1 MNDINRIL
9 QFIKGIGI
17 EILEEK
23 LGDDTFL
30 PGLSLKA
37 NAVVIDFDK
46 LKYPGDIL
54 HEAGHIAVASP
65 ETRAL
70 IGTAAIPEGW
80 PDGGEEMGAI
90 LWSYAASIHLQ
101 LPLEFVFHPDGYKN
115 SSEWL
120 IQSFQNET
128 YVGLPFLEWIGL
140 AYGKEKALENQ
151 QPAFP
156 AMLKWIRD

>member
-90 LWSYAASIHLQ
+90 LWS
-101 LPLEFVFHPDGYKN
+101 
-115 SSEWL
+115 
-120 IQSFQNET
+120 
-128 YVGLPFLEWIGL
+128 
-140 AYGKEKALENQ
+140 
-151 QPAFP
+151 
-156 AMLKWIRD
+156 

>member
-1 MNDINRIL
+1 MDKINRIL
-9 QFIKGIGI
+9 NFLKDIGI
-17 EILEEK
+17 EVHEEK

-37 NAVVIDFDK
+37 NGVIIDFDK

-70 IGTAAIPEGW
+70 IGTADIPEGW

-90 LWSYAASIHLQ
+90 LWSYAASLHLQ
-101 LPLEFVFHPDGYKN
+101 LPLEFVFHSDGYKN

-120 IQSFQNET
+120 IQSFENET

-151 QPAFP
+151 QPTFP